1 VYLKLNKA
9 DQAVAEFRTILDHQ
23 GVAPTA
29 TAAALARL
37 GLARA
42 YRALGDSGKA
52 NSAYE
57 DFFTLWKNADPDIP
71 ILKDAKAEYEKLK

>member
-1 VYLKLNKA
+1 LNTLGSLKAYEFGAHAGLLPNYVRALAYLKLNKA

-29 TAAALARL
+29 TPAALARF

-42 YRALGDSGKA
+42 
-52 NSAYE
+52 
-57 DFFTLWKNADPDIP
+57 
-71 ILKDAKAEYEKLK
+71 